1 MNKVTELEGETPGH
15 ARARSLRRARH
26 CALELALGLLFL
38 ACVFLAKRAGAGA
51 AAFAAV
57 AAAVAV
63 LTAWFVFYV
72 RWHLSFDE
80 FERALELRAIAL
92 AAGVVIVAAS
102 GWGLAEMI
110 LNAPAAPI
118 VFVAPAFS
126 VVYAS
131 VRMLMG
137 RAYR

>member
-1 MNKVTELEGETPGH
+1 MTGLEGETSAH
-15 ARARSLRRARH
+15 ARARLLRRARRW
-26 CALELALGLLFL
+26 ALELALALAFL
-38 ACVFLAKRAGAGA
+38 ACVFFAESAGQGA
-51 AAFAAV
+51 AAIAAI

-63 LTAWFVFYV
+63 LAAWFVFYI

-80 FERALELRAIAL
+80 FERTLELQAIAL
-92 AAGVVIVAAS
+92 AAGIVIVAAS

-110 LNAPAAPI
+110 LDAPAAPI

-126 VVYAS
+126 TVYGII
-131 VRMLMG
+131 RILMG

>member
-1 MNKVTELEGETPGH
+1 MTELEGETPAH
-15 ARARSLRRARH
+15 MRARLLRRARH
-26 CALELALGLLFL
+26 WALELALGISFL
-38 ACVFLAKRAGAGA
+38 ACVFIAERLGRGGA
-51 AAFAAV
+51 AVAAI

-63 LTAWFVFYV
+63 LAAWFVIYI

-80 FERALELRAIAL
+80 FERTLELKAIAL

-102 GWGLAEMI
+102 GWGLAELI
-110 LNAPAAPI
+110 LGAPAAPI

-126 VVYAS
+126 VVYGII
-131 VRMLMG
+131 RILMG